1 MYYYYDAPAA
11 NKIVNWYG
19 VILKIH
25 QIIFQSGMLPLLA
38 EIAQSICLYLFF
50 IYFSLHYFLLFLIN
64 LLTYEGKPLNNNK
77 IPPLRRTLTLQ

>member
-25 QIIFQSGMLPLLA
+25 QVILQSGLQPLLN
-38 EIAQSICLYLFF
+38 EIAQSIFTEDFYF
-50 IYFSLHYFLLFLIN
+50 I
-64 LLTYEGKPLNNNK
+64 LNV
-77 IPPLRRTLTLQ
+77 